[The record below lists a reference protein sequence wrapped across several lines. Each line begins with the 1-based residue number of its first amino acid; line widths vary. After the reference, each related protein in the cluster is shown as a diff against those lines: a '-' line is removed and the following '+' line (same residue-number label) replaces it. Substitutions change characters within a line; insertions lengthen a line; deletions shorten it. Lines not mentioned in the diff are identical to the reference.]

1 MIAIS
6 TAFAF
11 SLVAIDINGKKD
23 FVELDSSCK
32 QSEKILATI
41 DEVLQRNDLTI
52 GDNKDFCV
60 VIGPG
65 SFTGLRIGIA
75 LVKGL
80 CAGLDNTKV
89 VGLSSLDF
97 MAYEYVKQDKPKD
110 NFVCVLNAL
119 SGLYFVCEY
128 DCNGHKVG
136 SERLID
142 NDEFASIKIEK
153 IGLQGENIVE
163 RSIKLTAKGLLDL
176 AELKMKNKETSDIKS
191 LSPIYLR
198 KSQAEASLEEKN
210 LKKN

>member
-6 TAFAF
+6 TAFAS
-11 SLVAIDINGKKD
+11 SLVAIDINGKQD
-23 FVELDSSCK
+23 CVELDSSCK

-41 DEVLQRNDLTI
+41 DEVLQRNGLKI
-52 GDNKDFCV
+52 GDNNEFCV

-75 LVKGL
+75 LIKGL

-97 MAYEYVKQDKPKD
+97 MAYEHVKKNKPKD
-110 NFVCVLNAL
+110 GFVCVLNAL

-128 DCNGHKVG
+128 DNNGKKLG
-136 SERLID
+136 QECLID
-142 NDEFASIKIEK
+142 STEFLNIKLDK
-153 IGLQGENIVE
+153 IGLQDENIVE
-163 RSIKLTAKGLLDL
+163 KNIKLTAQGLLEL
-176 AELKMKNKETSDIKS
+176 AKLRLENCDVCDIKA

-198 KSQAEASLEEKN
+198 KSQAEAALDEK
-210 LKKN
+210 KS